1 MISNKK
7 DLSRSFFNVKDLKM
21 KRQPK
26 NVNRDEDSKS
36 NLNFLF
42 LQKEQFVS
50 TKEAMIIL
58 GIKSQ
63 TTIGKYE
70 TEGKIKAYRPFSNR
84 KRYMVSELLK
94 IQSKR

>member
-1 MISNKK
+1 MKG
-7 DLSRSFFNVKDLKM
+7 FKM
-21 KRQPK
+21 KREQK
-26 NVNRDEDSKS
+26 NLSGNAHVTG
-36 NLNFLF
+36 NLNLM
-42 LQKEQFVS
+42 LSQNEQFVS

-70 TEGKIKAYRPFSNR
+70 TEDKIKAYRPFSNR
-84 KRYMVSELLK
+84 KRYKVSELLM